1 MKQTVTRFHLLK
13 KNWSVKFLFLEELV
27 LSNDIQNIGL
37 LIDDVLGNHYSVRL
51 DFVKEKKETGS
62 YQIKIKGCYRPVL
75 MKDCHD

>member
-51 DFVKEKKETGS
+51 DFVKEKKGTGS
-62 YQIKIKGCYRPVL
+62 YQIKIKGCFRPVL